1 MRDHCERDLLR
12 REANLHPL
20 KERQAFDIADR
31 NAVLKNQSRV
41 ISAQRQ
47 ASLRRHAHQEEFD
60 AAPVL
65 ETETLYRSIMG
76 RTTG

>member
-1 MRDHCERDLLR
+1 MDALHRSGKRTQALR
-12 REANLHPL
+12 QYEAC
-20 KERQAFDIADR
+20 
-31 NAVLKNQSRV
+31 
-41 ISAQRQ
+41 
-47 ASLRRHAHQEEFD
+47 RRALQEEFD